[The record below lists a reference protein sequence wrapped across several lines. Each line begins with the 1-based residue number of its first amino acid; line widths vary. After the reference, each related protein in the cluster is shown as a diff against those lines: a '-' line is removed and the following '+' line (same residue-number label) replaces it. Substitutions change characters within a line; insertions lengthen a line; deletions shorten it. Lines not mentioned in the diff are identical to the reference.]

1 MADALVVDSMP
12 QSGRWK
18 RKRSNRANA
27 GKAREAAFSKRQSI
41 NGARDAAA
49 SAAADQVA
57 LHENLAL
64 AQPEVYAM
72 GLPGMARP
80 MVVVTCKCV
89 GCTDGQASAGRR
101 AITKADFGTDG
112 GLKNKAEL
120 AQELGAHGLTTFG
133 KKGELQD
140 RLRDHAIQGA
150 YYLTALAPA
159 SAPGA
164 PALPR
169 GPAESSLSASED
181 PRIYTRG
188 FLGNART
195 LSDAPP
201 SPDRAP
207 METRQARGLRMAEE
221 VEVAMPRPYIRDGVA
236 DDPELAAA
244 YGLGFSAIIAG
255 CLRYSDFKRFMFARE
270 GVRKLSFREWGEV
283 TALSLYLSQR
293 LLNEYI
299 KAGIDV
305 SREVNEELRTRRL
318 EGWRHYWPL
327 GQHADRVRA
336 LIVDT
341 CWPVPGYTSPHGMT
355 HLQDATTQLV
365 LAVCH
370 LTKHKDD
377 AGVIS
382 PPPSPP
388 SPSLIHSRGPC
399 RSSTS
404 KAGSCIPS
412 PKPRGT
418 WTLQVRPSASTGS
431 RRTRRVISSTWC

>member
-1 MADALVVDSMP
+1 MKKINAASPTKKVKMADALVVDDMP
-12 QSGRWK
+12 QSGKWK
-18 RKRSNRANA
+18 RARSNRANA
-27 GKAREAAFSKRQSI
+27 GKAREAAFLKRQSI
-41 NGARDAAA
+41 DGARDAAA
-49 SAAADQVA
+49 SAAAGQLA
-57 LHENLAL
+57 LHENIAL

-101 AITKADFGTDG
+101 AITKADFGTEG

-120 AQELGAHGLTTFG
+120 VQELGAHGLTTSG

-140 RLRDHAIQGA
+140 RLRNHAMQGA
-150 YYLTALAPA
+150 YYLTALAA
-159 SAPGA
+159 ANAPGA

-169 GPAESSLSASED
+169 GPAESSSSASED

-188 FLGNART
+188 FLGTVRT

-207 METRQARGLRMAEE
+207 METRQARGLRVAEE
-221 VEVAMPRPYIRDGVA
+221 VEDAVPRPYIRDGIA
-236 DDPELAAA
+236 DDPELTAA

-255 CLRYSDFKRFMFARE
+255 CLRYSDYKRFMFARE
-270 GVRKLSFREWGEV
+270 GAATLSFREWGEV
-283 TALSLYLSQR
+283 AALSLYLSQR

-305 SREVNEELRTRRL
+305 SREVNEELRTRQL

-327 GQHADRVRA
+327 GQHAARVRA
-336 LIVDT
+336 LVVDT
-341 CWPVPGYTSPHGMT
+341 CWPVPGYTSPHGTT

-370 LTKHKDD
+370 LTKHNDD
-377 AGVIS
+377 SGVIN
-382 PPPSPP
+382 PPLPPSPP
-388 SPSLIHSRGPC
+388 PPLPPS
-399 RSSTS
+399 
-404 KAGSCIPS
+404 
-412 PKPRGT
+412 
-418 WTLQVRPSASTGS
+418 
-431 RRTRRVISSTWC
+431 